1 MLKISSILI
10 SFLLFVIFLWFSIFL
25 FFVSS
30 SIELISIFIG
40 PYSSLNKLY
49 NSPDEE
55 ILSLFNI
62 ANDFKK
68 VFK

>member
-1 MLKISSILI
+1 M
-10 SFLLFVIFLWFSIFL
+10 
-25 FFVSS
+25 
-30 SIELISIFIG
+30 SIFISQ
-40 PYSSLNKLY
+40 YSSLNKLY